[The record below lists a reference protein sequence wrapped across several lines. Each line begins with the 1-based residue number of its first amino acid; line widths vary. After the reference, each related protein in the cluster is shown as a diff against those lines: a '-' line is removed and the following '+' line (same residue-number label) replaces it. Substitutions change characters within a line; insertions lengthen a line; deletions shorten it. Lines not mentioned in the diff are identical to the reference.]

1 MLMLEMSQDIFPRPT
16 HFSWWNLQAMH
27 SCFTRCH
34 SSQPYA
40 NFMSRILQDINC
52 HGIFSCCRLMI
63 TWWHKDLDS
72 LLSSPDCRL
81 RTGWLTLLPFVVEA
95 RSSLPSWPPPPS
107 PAPGKLYR
115 RARIFWVWS
124 KPSEDWRIRSPSSF
138 SLSCPS
144 QWNRSL
150 VHAMRRERTQSS
162 CGKRKKRKKEGGW
175 IPSKPQTSFMAFP
188 LALSSCRSNLNTV
201 FCKLSTHHEKQD
213 DNFRVHI
220 RVQRCANHQQMAGA
234 QVWE

>member
-40 NFMSRILQDINC
+40 NFMSRILRDINC

-72 LLSSPDCRL
+72 LLSAPDCRL
-81 RTGWLTLLPFVVEA
+81 RTGWLTLLSFVVEA

-107 PAPGKLYR
+107 PAPWKLYR

-162 CGKRKKRKKEGGW
+162 CGKRKKRKKGRRMNTFKATDILHGL
-175 IPSKPQTSFMAFP
+175 SFGLVIVQVQFEHSLLQVKHASWETRRQ
-188 LALSSCRSNLNTV
+188 LSSP
-201 FCKLSTHHEKQD
+201 H
-213 DNFRVHI
+213 
-220 RVQRCANHQQMAGA
+220 
-234 QVWE
+234 